1 MTRTKQQ
8 QKNHEKITAFFDQ
21 YLPSP
26 RPWSSASEYY
36 IPTHVVIWV
45 LIIFFTL
52 WLNSNGGSVESPM
65 YIDPIVSETTERLT

>member
-8 QKNHEKITAFFDQ
+8 QKNHERITAFFDQ

-52 WLNSNGGSVESPM
+52 WLNSNGGSETPM
-65 YIDPIVSETTERLT
+65 YIDPVDTTTTERLT

>member
-8 QKNHEKITAFFDQ
+8 QKNHESITAFFDQ

-52 WLNSNGGSVESPM
+52 WLNSTGGSESM
-65 YIDPIVSETTERLT
+65 YIDPVDTTTTERLT